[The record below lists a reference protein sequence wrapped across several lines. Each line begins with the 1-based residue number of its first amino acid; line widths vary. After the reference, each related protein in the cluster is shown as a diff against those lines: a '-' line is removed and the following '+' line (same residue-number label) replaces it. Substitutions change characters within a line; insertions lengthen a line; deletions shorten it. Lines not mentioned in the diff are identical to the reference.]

1 MLFAVR
7 LVTRQPHDLGTDDWQ
22 TLVASQLRHIKG
34 LYDQG
39 KVKALYRE
47 TGIGVLAIFD
57 VADAREM
64 DQLLAGLPMAVHTTE
79 AIAHAIWDMVPTL
92 QSL

>member
-7 LVTRQPHDLGTDDWQ
+7 LVTRQPSDVPSDQWQ
-22 TLVASQLRHIKG
+22 TLVANQLRHVKG

-39 KVKALYRE
+39 KVKSIYRE
-47 TGIGVLAIFD
+47 TGVGVLAIVD

-64 DQLLAGLPMAVHTTE
+64 DQVLAGLPLAQYTVEST
-79 AIAHAIWDMVPTL
+79 ASAIWDMVPTL